1 VKHLMRLVLIGLAG
15 VAALAMAG
23 TAAALPANPWTGTW
37 QTNDGGIATIT
48 QTGTQISGT
57 QLCPGTTSLPG
68 ITYSGTASADNRTAN
83 FSYQSS
89 VCTGVGGT
97 FTGTLQNDGRRIE
110 GSGVTQFGTGFSFS
124 WTYQGGGTEPRETP
138 VAPPPAPRCAG
149 GPWSGLWSAQGSSV
163 FSFAQSGNQ
172 LSGTLVNEPETVSGT
187 ISGNTANATFRVP
200 EGTGTFRMTLA
211 PDGNSFSVTGTT
223 TTGRPFGPETST
235 FLGCSTG
242 LAGVDLRNAI
252 PAPQTLQGGPTTI
265 VAPGTVSLTS
275 LTRSKC
281 VLVKVASSRPAR
293 ILVSI
298 FSGRRSI
305 RLFGQRRVVFTAPGR
320 QRVCIPVPFRAHTF
334 NLRTRLNVALGYV
347 VGATSKRGEKKPP
360 PVIRRIK
367 LVP

>member
-1 VKHLMRLVLIGLAG
+1 VKRLVRLVLVGLVG
-15 VAALAMAG
+15 VAALATAG

-37 QTNDGGIATIT
+37 QTNDGSLLTVT

-57 QLCPGTTSLPG
+57 QLCPGSSSLPG
-68 ITYSGTASADNRTAN
+68 INITGTASADSRTAS
-83 FSYQSS
+83 FAYGSS
-89 VCTGVGGT
+89 VCTGVGGN
-97 FTGTLQNDGRRIE
+97 FTGTMADDGKRVD
-110 GSGVTQFGTGFSFS
+110 GSGVTQYGTGFTFF
-124 WTYQGGGTEPRETP
+124 WLYQSGGTEPRATP
-138 VAPPPAPRCAG
+138 PPPARCAG
-149 GPWSGLWSAQGSSV
+149 GPWSGLWTARGSSV

-172 LSGTLVNEPETVSGT
+172 LSGTLVDEAETISGT
-187 ISGNTANATFRVP
+187 ISGNTANATFRIP
-200 EGTGTFRMTLA
+200 QGTGTFRLTLA
-211 PDGNSFSVTGTT
+211 PDGNSFTATGTT
-223 TTGRPFGPETST
+223 TTGKPFGPNTST
-235 FLGCSTG
+235 FIGCSQG

-305 RLFGQRRVVFTAPGR
+305 RLFGQKRVVFTAPGR
-320 QRVCIPVPFRAHTF
+320 RRVCIPVPFRAHTF
-334 NLRTRLNVALGYV
+334 NVRTRLNVALGYV
-347 VGATSKRGEKKPP
+347 VGATPKPGERKPK